1 MKTVK
6 QNLTEAQIRLL
17 DRVILANGL
26 NDNLTLRSLSA
37 KEKKSLYKLRSKALY
52 IYVAA
57 DDKLMLNVMR
67 LIEDTN
73 FMNYV
78 ASKRQDVISEKMDRL
93 KKAREEQA
101 VANFLIAR
109 VYSGDVRRY
118 TGNQISNQVWSFYG
132 EKETRARLEETK
144 KAIKEE
150 RNEVLDLCYEKL
162 VQDKTYTYSLDNYDY
177 PFKSKLK

>member
-101 VANFLIAR
+101 VANFLIR
-109 VYSGDVRRY
+109 KVYSGDISKY
-118 TGNQISNQVWSFYG
+118 TGNQISNQIWSYYG
-132 EKETRARLEETK
+132 NKETRARLEESK
-144 KAIKEE
+144 KALREE
-150 RNEVLDLCYEKL
+150 RNKVLDLSYAKIN
-162 VQDKTYTYSLDNYDY
+162 QDKTYAYSLDVEDY